1 MIKGMSRR
9 VIMVPS
15 PDPELFE
22 NAIFILRNDAFDKGT
37 EPEDVL
43 KQAQLIADEYVRT
56 NLGKKKR
63 NPGSASAE
71 HDISRGSMTKHRL
84 FTDGGAHPYTA
95 LPFLEYYC
103 SNNPNDRR
111 DADEIWE
118 MIVEKIDDNFEQW
131 CKNIQ

>member
-9 VIMVPS
+9 VIMVQS

-56 NLGKKKR
+56 NLGKKK
-63 NPGSASAE
+63 
-71 HDISRGSMTKHRL
+71 HRL
-84 FTDGGAHPYTA
+84 SPLLCALIGALAGGGI
-95 LPFLEYYC
+95 LGLMWLL
-103 SNNPNDRR
+103 
-111 DADEIWE
+111 I
-118 MIVEKIDDNFEQW
+118 
-131 CKNIQ
+131 